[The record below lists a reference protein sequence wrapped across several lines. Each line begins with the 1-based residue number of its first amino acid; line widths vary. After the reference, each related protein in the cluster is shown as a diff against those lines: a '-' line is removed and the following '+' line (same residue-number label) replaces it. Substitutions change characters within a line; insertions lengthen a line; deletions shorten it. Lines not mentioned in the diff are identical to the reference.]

1 MAEAIQTGRE
11 TIYAHELLRKDGS
24 IFSAEAQA
32 RMVHLDN
39 RLVRMTAL
47 RDVTERKRT
56 EQALQENE
64 RMLTTLLSNLPGM
77 VYRCENNLDWTMKF
91 VSEGSRELTGYL
103 PEDFLNNQK
112 NQLRP
117 DHPCR

>member
-1 MAEAIQTGRE
+1 MVAEAVSSGRE
-11 TIYAHELLRKDGS
+11 TIYGHELLRKDGS

-32 RMVHLDN
+32 RMVRVDN

-47 RDVTERKRT
+47 RDITERKRT
-56 EQALQENE
+56 EEALQENQ

-91 VSEGSRELTGYL
+91 ASEGGRELT
-103 PEDFLNNQK
+103 DT
-112 NQLRP
+112 
-117 DHPCR
+117 CRRTF